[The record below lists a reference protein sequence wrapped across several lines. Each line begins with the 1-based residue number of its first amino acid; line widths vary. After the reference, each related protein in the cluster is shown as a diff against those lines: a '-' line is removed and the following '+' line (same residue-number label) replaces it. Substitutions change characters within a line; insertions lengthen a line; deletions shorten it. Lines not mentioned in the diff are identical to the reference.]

1 MMNFIDLIWN
11 NALAFIFVICVIV
24 FIHEMGHFLVARF
37 YGIGVKVFSIGFGP
51 ELWGWTGKQTGTRY
65 RLSLIP
71 LGGYVAMYGE
81 QMSGQTSGQNS
92 EEENAENDTS
102 RSFAAKPPYA
112 RAAVVAAGPFA
123 NFVLAFV
130 LIAAYVLI
138 QGVSSERINGVMI
151 ERIVGD
157 SAAEQA
163 GLRAGDQ
170 ITAVNQQKI
179 RNFGQIVQAV
189 TQSAGKPLAFDIKR
203 GSESEQIV
211 QLTVVPQLR
220 IIDSNGIDADTDANV
235 DNNATPPPAPSYFIG
250 VQSVPPE
257 WIKVGLGQAI
267 ILGADSLLWITVEN
281 LKAIGSIVSGKSDNA
296 ELGGPIKIAVT
307 TKTFAQNGFASLL
320 FFIALLS
327 INLGL
332 INLLPIPILDGGHL
346 VFILYEIIFR
356 KPMPNMVKEKL
367 LRFGFACIMTLI
379 IFVTVNDVL
388 SL

>member
-1 MMNFIDLIWN
+1 MINFLDLIWN
-11 NALAFIFVICVIV
+11 NALAFVFVICVIV

-37 YGIGVKVFSIGFGP
+37 YGIGVKTFSVGFGP
-51 ELWGWTGKQTGTRY
+51 EIWGWTGKQSATRY

-81 QMSGQTSGQNS
+81 QHS
-92 EEENAENDTS
+92 EDENDDS
-102 RSFAAKPPYA
+102 RSFAARPPYA

-130 LIAAYVLI
+130 LIALYVLI

-151 ERIVGD
+151 ERIIED

-163 GLRAGDQ
+163 GLRAGDE
-170 ITAVNQQKI
+170 ITAVNQQNI

-189 TQSAGKPLAFDIKR
+189 QQSDGKTIIFDITR
-203 GSESEQIV
+203 ENSSPQQLQI
-211 QLTVVPQLR
+211 TVIPQLR
-220 IIDSNGIDADTDANV
+220 INDTNDSSIGENSA
-235 DNNATPPPAPSYFIG
+235 PASSYFIG

-267 ILGADSLLWITVEN
+267 ILGADSLIWITVEN
-281 LKAIGSIVSGKSDNA
+281 LKALGAIITQKSDNA

-356 KPMPNMVKEKL
+356 KPMPLMIKEKL
-367 LRFGFACIMTLI
+367 LRFGFTFIMTLI
-379 IFVTVNDVL
+379 IFVTINDVL

>member
-1 MMNFIDLIWN
+1 MINFLDLIWN
-11 NALAFIFVICVIV
+11 NALAFIVVICVIV

-37 YGIGVKVFSIGFGP
+37 YGIGVKTFSVGFGP
-51 ELWGWTGKQTGTRY
+51 EIWGWTGKQSKTRY

-81 QMSGQTSGQNS
+81 QHS
-92 EEENAENDTS
+92 EDENDDS
-102 RSFAAKPPYA
+102 RSFAARPPYA

-123 NFVLAFV
+123 NFVLAFI
-130 LIAAYVLI
+130 LIALYVLI

-151 ERIVGD
+151 ERIIND

-170 ITAVNQQKI
+170 ITGVNQQKI

-189 TQSAGKPLAFDIKR
+189 TSSEGKPLMFDIKR
-203 GSESEQIV
+203 ENASEQ
-211 QLTVVPQLR
+211 QLQFTVVPQLR
-220 IIDSNGIDADTDANV
+220 INDVNANGNENAPENSPENANI
-235 DNNATPPPAPSYFIG
+235 NTPPAPSYFIG

-281 LKAIGSIVSGKSDNA
+281 LTALGSIISGKSDNA

-346 VFILYEIIFR
+346 VFILYEVVFR
-356 KPMPNMVKEKL
+356 KPMPIMVKEKL

>member
-1 MMNFIDLIWN
+1 MINFLDLIWN
-11 NALAFIFVICVIV
+11 NALAFIVVICVIV

-37 YGIGVKVFSIGFGP
+37 YGIGVKTFSVGFGP
-51 ELWGWTGKQTGTRY
+51 ELWGWTGKQSATRY

-81 QMSGQTSGQNS
+81 QHS
-92 EEENAENDTS
+92 EDENDDS
-102 RSFAAKPPYA
+102 RSFAARPPYA

-123 NFVLAFV
+123 NFVLAFI
-130 LIAAYVLI
+130 LIALYVLI

-151 ERIVGD
+151 ERIIND

-170 ITAVNQQKI
+170 ITGVNQQKI

-189 TQSAGKPLAFDIKR
+189 TSSNGKALMFDVKR
-203 GSESEQIV
+203 ENASEQEL
-211 QLTVVPQLR
+211 QFTVVPQLR
-220 IIDSNGIDADTDANV
+220 INDAAE
-235 DNNATPPPAPSYFIG
+235 NATENTPPAPSYFIG

-281 LKAIGSIVSGKSDNA
+281 LKALGSIVSGKSDNA

-346 VFILYEIIFR
+346 VFILYEVIFR
-356 KPMPNMVKEKL
+356 KPMPTMVKEKL